1 MLDSV
6 NELSKIDA
14 SYAPTN
20 PCETCI
26 KGKFAASPN
35 HDAATTHYAEY
46 GHHMTSDLYG
56 PILKTAYKGIRYLY
70 TLLDTT
76 TKWLDFSLLKTKK
89 ETLGAFK
96 TMKTAAEN
104 QSGKKIKILRTDW
117 GREFVNAAFDALLTE
132 CGIVHEHSAPY
143 AHEQNGAAERVN
155 RTIMEKARC
164 LLFQCGL
171 STYITAHG
179 TRQSAKLH
187 LRLDSGKSRMSL
199 IFAYS
204 DPLLMSRMMN
214 RENYKRGLP
223 TRVY

>member
-1 MLDSV
+1 M
-6 NELSKIDA
+6 
-14 SYAPTN
+14 
-20 PCETCI
+20 
-26 KGKFAASPN
+26 
-35 HDAATTHYAEY
+35 ATTHYAEY

-89 ETLGAFK
+89 ETLEAFK
-96 TMKTAAEN
+96 TIKTVVEN

-117 GREFVNAAFDALLTE
+117 GREFVNAAFDALLTKYS
-132 CGIVHEHSAPY
+132 IVHEHSAPY

-171 STYITAHG
+171 STNYWPFIVEAAIYLYNHTWHSAISKTLFEARFGKKPNIANIRLFGSITYVKNNKP
-179 TRQSAKLH
+179 RKL
-187 LRLDSGKSRMSL
+187 
-199 IFAYS
+199 
-204 DPLLMSRMMN
+204 
-214 RENYKRGLP
+214 
-223 TRVY
+223 

>member
-1 MLDSV
+1 MPDLVDG
-6 NELSKIDA
+6 LSKIDA
-14 SYAPTN
+14 SYTPTN

-46 GHHMTSDLYG
+46 GHHMTSDLCG

-70 TLLDTT
+70 TLLDTA

-117 GREFVNAAFDALLTE
+117 GREFVNAAFNTLLTE
-132 CGIVHEHSAPY
+132 YGIVHEHSAPY

-164 LLFQCGL
+164 LLFQYGL
-171 STYITAHG
+171 STNYWP
-179 TRQSAKLH
+179 
-187 LRLDSGKSRMSL
+187 
-199 IFAYS
+199 FAVEAATY
-204 DPLLMSRMMN
+204 LYN
-214 RENYKRGLP
+214 R
-223 TRVY
+223 T

>member
-1 MLDSV
+1 
-6 NELSKIDA
+6 
-14 SYAPTN
+14 
-20 PCETCI
+20 
-26 KGKFAASPN
+26 
-35 HDAATTHYAEY
+35 
-46 GHHMTSDLYG
+46 MTSDLYG

-171 STYITAHG
+171 STNYWPFAVEAAIYLYNRTWH
-179 TRQSAKLH
+179 SAIGKTPFKARFGKKPNVANIRLFRSIAYVKNNKPRKLQERASYKGI
-187 LRLDSGKSRMSL
+187 LVGFGENQYKILNLDTDK
-199 IFAYS
+199 
-204 DPLLMSRMMN
+204 
-214 RENYKRGLP
+214 
-223 TRVY
+223 VY